1 MCVATAP
8 LEHRHAIWPR
18 LQFGGAG
25 HRGAKTHLAEWVF
38 KHAPPELGPP
48 ELGPRDGLGP
58 REELPPPE
66 LGPPELRPPALDR
79 SGFNS
84 DRSGSV
90 FCYHGI
96 RSFDGFSACTN
107 FTHRGAFFNI
117 KIKAPTL
124 ATEADVGA
132 QFGGARFGGCL
143 NPAGPIRLRFS
154 FPTTVKIIY
163 GVLMGFSVVGPSWG
177 STWVAVGVLNL
188 YGAPDGSPP
197 SFIFP
202 RIFACHDSFV
212 G

>member
-25 HRGAKTHLAEWVF
+25 HRGAKIHLAEWVF
-38 KHAPPELGPP
+38 KHVPPELGPP

-124 ATEADVGA
+124 TTEADVGA
-132 QFGGARFGGCL
+132 QFGGARFGGYL

-154 FPTTVKIIY
+154 FPTT
-163 GVLMGFSVVGPSWG
+163 LWG
-177 STWVAVGVLNL
+177 SDGFQRGWPFMGVNMGRRRRFEPLWC
-188 YGAPDGSPP
+188 P
-197 SFIFP
+197 
-202 RIFACHDSFV
+202 
-212 G
+212 